1 MRYPLRVIGAVREAV
16 DAMNASGDRVGVA
29 VIRLFRPVVLTV
41 HDTVAFNGERISW
54 FQNLGFDWPIR
65 LADRL
70 IVHTRTG
77 KQTLIARGIPAEKVS
92 VIPHGPLR
100 LHVTPPTPAEIA
112 ERDPRWTFVLF
123 GEIKPYKGLDL
134 LVEALAALPES
145 TRLKARLVVAGRPR
159 MDLAPIE
166 ARIAE
171 LGLGSVIEFRA
182 RRQSE
187 EEMALLFAQA
197 DCFVFP
203 YHQIDASGVYF
214 LTKAFSKWMIASR
227 VGIFAEDMRENID
240 GRLIPVGSVEALT
253 EALAHAI
260 EARPTGAGAHA
271 SDSWTAIG
279 HQTRALYESTLHAPR
294 SEPGQ
299 YHGFFWFYFLNEHVF
314 ATPTY
319 LIRPEIAVRPD
330 FARAADMGVTSAAIG
345 ETLRIAAEKQGYT
358 LTDAGTYLSQK
369 ASLDL
374 AALGGLRV
382 AGVAHIGDVFAG
394 GQLALDS
401 IGRCRDADRLIFES
415 CGSRWLKHGARRGRS
430 GAGRGRGTR

>member
-1 MRYPLRVIGAVREAV
+1 MTEPYMTTIESLLVDPSLFTAPYDAALTEGLVASGVEPMWATRPQRQNDRQEIPVERVDPFFYRRVDEALSLPSKLRAVAKGLSHIAGLCVLVARVITRKPDVVHFQWTVVPPV
-16 DAMNASGDRVGVA
+16 DGLAIA

-77 KQTLIARGIPAEKVS
+77 KQTLIARGVPADKVS

-100 LHVTPPTPAEIA
+100 LHVTPPTAAEIA
-112 ERDPRWTFVLF
+112 QRDPRWTFVLF

-134 LVEALAALPES
+134 LVEALAALPEA

-159 MDLAPIE
+159 MDLTAIE

-260 EARPTGAGAHA
+260 EARPSGAGAQA

-279 HQTRALYESTLHAPR
+279 HQTRALYESTLHA
-294 SEPGQ
+294 
-299 YHGFFWFYFLNEHVF
+299 
-314 ATPTY
+314 
-319 LIRPEIAVRPD
+319 
-330 FARAADMGVTSAAIG
+330 RAK
-345 ETLRIAAEKQGYT
+345 R
-358 LTDAGTYLSQK
+358 LSP
-369 ASLDL
+369 ST
-374 AALGGLRV
+374 
-382 AGVAHIGDVFAG
+382 
-394 GQLALDS
+394 
-401 IGRCRDADRLIFES
+401 
-415 CGSRWLKHGARRGRS
+415 RG
-430 GAGRGRGTR
+430 

>member
-1 MRYPLRVIGAVREAV
+1 MTTLESLLVDPSLFTAPYDAALTEGLVASGVEPMWATRPQRQNDRQEIPVERVDPFFYKRVDEALSLPSKLRAVAKGLSHIAGLCVLVARVITRKPDVVHFQWTVVPPV
-16 DAMNASGDRVGVA
+16 DGIAIA

-100 LHVTPPTPAEIA
+100 LHVTPPTLAEIA

-227 VGIFAEDMRENID
+227 VGIFAEDMRENVD

-279 HQTRALYESTLHAPR
+279 HQTRALYESTLHAR
-294 SEPGQ
+294 SKRLSPS
-299 YHGFFWFYFLNEHVF
+299 
-314 ATPTY
+314 
-319 LIRPEIAVRPD
+319 
-330 FARAADMGVTSAAIG
+330 ARG
-345 ETLRIAAEKQGYT
+345 
-358 LTDAGTYLSQK
+358 
-369 ASLDL
+369 
-374 AALGGLRV
+374 
-382 AGVAHIGDVFAG
+382 
-394 GQLALDS
+394 
-401 IGRCRDADRLIFES
+401 
-415 CGSRWLKHGARRGRS
+415 
-430 GAGRGRGTR
+430 

>member
-1 MRYPLRVIGAVREAV
+1 MTEPYMTTLETLLVDPSLFTAPYDAALTEGLVASGVEPMWATRPQRQNDRQEIPVERVDPFFYKRVDEALSLPSKLRAVAKGLSHIAGLCVLVARVITRKPDVVHFQWTVVPPV
-16 DAMNASGDRVGVA
+16 DGIAIA

-41 HDTVAFNGERISW
+41 HDTVAFNGERINW

-77 KQTLIARGIPAEKVS
+77 KQTLIDRGVPAAKVS

-100 LHVTPPTPAEIA
+100 LHVTPPMPAEIA
-112 ERDPRWTFVLF
+112 DRDPRWTFVLF

-145 TRLKARLVVAGRPR
+145 TRIKARLVVAGRPR

-214 LTKAFSKWMIASR
+214 LTKSFSKWMIASR

-260 EARPTGAGAHA
+260 EARPSGAGAQA

-279 HQTRALYESTLHAPR
+279 HQTRALYESTLHARAKRLSP
-294 SEPGQ
+294 P
-299 YHGFFWFYFLNEHVF
+299 
-314 ATPTY
+314 
-319 LIRPEIAVRPD
+319 
-330 FARAADMGVTSAAIG
+330 ARG
-345 ETLRIAAEKQGYT
+345 
-358 LTDAGTYLSQK
+358 
-369 ASLDL
+369 
-374 AALGGLRV
+374 
-382 AGVAHIGDVFAG
+382 
-394 GQLALDS
+394 
-401 IGRCRDADRLIFES
+401 
-415 CGSRWLKHGARRGRS
+415 
-430 GAGRGRGTR
+430 

>member
-1 MRYPLRVIGAVREAV
+1 MTTIESLLVDPSLFTAPYDAALTEGLVASGVEPMWATRPQRQNDRQEIPVERVDPFFYRRVDEALSLPSKLRAVAKGLSHIAGLCVLVARVITRKPDVVHFQWTVVPPV
-16 DAMNASGDRVGVA
+16 DGLAIA

-77 KQTLIARGIPAEKVS
+77 KQTLIARGVPADKVS

-100 LHVTPPTPAEIA
+100 LHVTPPTAAEIA
-112 ERDPRWTFVLF
+112 QRDPRWTFVLF

-134 LVEALAALPES
+134 LVEALAALPEA

-159 MDLAPIE
+159 MDLTAIE

-260 EARPTGAGAHA
+260 EARPSGAGAQA

-279 HQTRALYESTLHAPR
+279 HQTRALYESTLHA
-294 SEPGQ
+294 
-299 YHGFFWFYFLNEHVF
+299 
-314 ATPTY
+314 
-319 LIRPEIAVRPD
+319 
-330 FARAADMGVTSAAIG
+330 RAK
-345 ETLRIAAEKQGYT
+345 R
-358 LTDAGTYLSQK
+358 LSP
-369 ASLDL
+369 ST
-374 AALGGLRV
+374 
-382 AGVAHIGDVFAG
+382 
-394 GQLALDS
+394 
-401 IGRCRDADRLIFES
+401 
-415 CGSRWLKHGARRGRS
+415 RG
-430 GAGRGRGTR
+430 

>member
-1 MRYPLRVIGAVREAV
+1 MTEPYMTTLESLLVDPSLFTAPYDAALTEGLVASGVEPMWATRPQRQNDRQEIPVERVDPFFYRRVDEALSLPSKLRAVAKGLSHIAGLCVLVARVITRKPDVVHFQWTVVPPV
-16 DAMNASGDRVGVA
+16 DGIAIA
-29 VIRLFRPVVLTV
+29 VIRMFRPVVLTV

-77 KQTLIARGIPAEKVS
+77 KQTLIDRGIPAEKVS

-112 ERDPRWTFVLF
+112 QRDPRWTFVLF

-279 HQTRALYESTLHAPR
+279 HQTRALYESTLHARAKRLSP
-294 SEPGQ
+294 S
-299 YHGFFWFYFLNEHVF
+299 
-314 ATPTY
+314 
-319 LIRPEIAVRPD
+319 
-330 FARAADMGVTSAAIG
+330 ARG
-345 ETLRIAAEKQGYT
+345 
-358 LTDAGTYLSQK
+358 
-369 ASLDL
+369 
-374 AALGGLRV
+374 
-382 AGVAHIGDVFAG
+382 
-394 GQLALDS
+394 
-401 IGRCRDADRLIFES
+401 
-415 CGSRWLKHGARRGRS
+415 
-430 GAGRGRGTR
+430 

>member
-1 MRYPLRVIGAVREAV
+1 MTEPYMTTIESLLVDPSLFTAPYDAALTEGLVASGVEPMWATRPQRQNDRQEIPVERVDPFFYRRVDEALSLPSKLRAVAKGLSHIAGLCVLVARVITRKPDVVHFQWTVVPPV
-16 DAMNASGDRVGVA
+16 DGLAIA

-77 KQTLIARGIPAEKVS
+77 KQTLIARGVPADKVS

-100 LHVTPPTPAEIA
+100 LHVTPPTAAEIA
-112 ERDPRWTFVLF
+112 QRDPRWTFVLF

-134 LVEALAALPES
+134 LVEALAALPEA

-159 MDLAPIE
+159 MDLAAIE

-260 EARPTGAGAHA
+260 EARPSGAGAQA

-279 HQTRALYESTLHAPR
+279 HQTRALYESTLHA
-294 SEPGQ
+294 
-299 YHGFFWFYFLNEHVF
+299 
-314 ATPTY
+314 
-319 LIRPEIAVRPD
+319 
-330 FARAADMGVTSAAIG
+330 RAK
-345 ETLRIAAEKQGYT
+345 R
-358 LTDAGTYLSQK
+358 LSP
-369 ASLDL
+369 ST
-374 AALGGLRV
+374 
-382 AGVAHIGDVFAG
+382 
-394 GQLALDS
+394 
-401 IGRCRDADRLIFES
+401 
-415 CGSRWLKHGARRGRS
+415 RG
-430 GAGRGRGTR
+430 